1 MDNFFVQLSE
11 ILEVDDVKPEDVL
24 QDFENWDSLTVLSLL
39 ATLDASYGVNLTTND
54 LNQIKTAGELAV
66 MVKSHIR
73 K

>member
-24 QDFENWDSLTVLSLL
+24 QDFENWDSLTILSLL
-39 ATLDASYGVNLTTND
+39 ATLDAGYGVNLTTDD
-54 LNQIKTAGELAV
+54 LVQIKTAGELAV